1 MLNVQEYGDKG
12 GLMNLERAK
21 QEIIDHHANQKKK
34 KKDNEET
41 MTLIERV
48 VLDMLKATESAVIRQ
63 ALDEIIDS
71 FNSEKW

>member
-1 MLNVQEYGDKG
+1 
-12 GLMNLERAK
+12 
-21 QEIIDHHANQKKK
+21 
-34 KKDNEET
+34 